1 MLQLKDLFKKF
12 ILLLKYPFK
21 KFIPQLKD
29 PFSNHMQTFHHLK
42 YKIVQDLPWG
52 FSYGPPLIISPT
64 PSTYHCIKLG
74 KALLNDLEQAFSYTY
89 QP

>member
-1 MLQLKDLFKKF
+1 VLLPYTKSSSFKLKDPFKKF
-12 ILLLKYPFK
+12 ILLLKDPFK

-52 FSYGPPLIISPT
+52 FSYATPNNQPYTVNLPPYQIRQGPP
-64 PSTYHCIKLG
+64 
-74 KALLNDLEQAFSYTY
+74 E
-89 QP
+89 